1 MSDKAIGTTLKQL
14 CMGCMRNKGS
24 AKTCPYCHWE
34 ETGPQQYLHH
44 LPLRT
49 VLNNRFLIGR
59 VLSEGKFSITY
70 LAYHLRARQKL
81 VIKEFYPRDIA
92 RRKVGNPNLILSDL
106 KHEDDFNFG
115 LGKFIEEGMALEK
128 IKYLPGLARGQGSV
142 RANGTAYQLT
152 EFIEG
157 PHLQEYLAGK
167 GGQVSFH
174 HLVRILTPV
183 IIALE
188 KAHEHYVLHH
198 DIYPENIIVG
208 RDGLGTLVDFTAT
221 RFELAQKWNILPSL
235 SRPGYSPPE
244 FYSDSPQVGPWSDIY
259 SLAATM
265 YFALTGQVPPP
276 APDRAKKE
284 VLLPPDEFG
293 ADISRETETVLLKAL
308 SLNPRDRFPNLK
320 AFKESILESWYTW
333 ERKKPSSAVEAFTR
347 AKCPYCGVV
356 NEVLRTDL
364 ETGTTACFACHHPLV
379 SEDGTTFPSAPAVP
393 QTPPVSAEPPPT
405 IPPVKVRI
413 KQAPSRKEEALTS
426 AKEAFTLVPCLACG
440 TKNEVLISDL
450 GTIAQCS
457 KCGARLPA
465 PSAAPAPAPAP
476 PPPPSP
482 ALPESPPELPVEK
495 APPAEAITPGMAG
508 ETGIAEAFAA
518 APEPAATAPES
529 VPGIEAA
536 PPPAG
541 VEEAAAR
548 DRAAEERIP
557 RRESPKEPIA
567 IPTEEETAPRRPGRA
582 IAEPEPAPPAAPEKR
597 KRQPQT
603 GPLTPL
609 DCPECQTRNYFTI
622 EEILSGVNC
631 EKCGYRFFSQPAE
644 EKKVFA
650 GIRRQRRRQKIPRSR
665 KLMLTWVSI
674 FIGVLLLTGGILT
687 YRFVNEGNAQS
698 QAYRYYIEQADRL
711 FGEGNYPEALGNYRS
726 ALVLEPEEP
735 YLIAQI
741 RECERLLAEFE
752 KKSEEQKRQDLFTGQ
767 LNRADSLFAAGDL
780 EAARFAYEAALQF
793 SPEDPYILNRL
804 NEINKPPASP
814 PRAAA
819 APANRVSVTPAAN
832 LQTTI
837 DRAEANTVIQLGQG
851 IFTLSKPLR
860 INKAIELRGAG
871 PNHTLIISGAG
882 ETVLLIQDAG
892 QFSAANIGFE
902 HQGEAWADV
911 VRVKNTTANFNNCMF
926 KGGVYNQEQRSGGSG
941 LVFEGSSRGKVQNSR
956 FNGNYI
962 ALNIRQKS
970 QPLLTGNE
978 IWGNHIGVQIS
989 ETSRPVL
996 KSNRIRENFNNGIAI
1011 LDQAQPEIETN
1022 QVTDNKANG
1031 LFFYGAKFNG
1041 AIRNNQIFNN
1051 RDLGILLTNESQPT
1065 IESNKIQ
1072 WNGMGGIQYNDRASG
1087 IARYNVIQANKSGGV
1102 KITNSSQPT
1111 LKENI
1116 IKGNHGDG
1124 IEISDKAAPT
1134 VDRNEIIQN
1143 SGDGISLLLS
1153 NPGGFLSNN
1162 ICKGNQGYGISI
1174 LKPARPT
1181 LVNNQLQGNYEGV
1194 LYEETAAAN

>member
-1 MSDKAIGTTLKQL
+1 MSDKDIGTTLKHL
-14 CMGCMRNKGS
+14 CMGCMRNKGPV
-24 AKTCPYCHWE
+24 KTCPHCHWE
-34 ETGPQQYLHH
+34 ESGPLQYLHH

-70 LAYHLRARQKL
+70 LAYNLRTRQKL
-81 VIKEFYPRDIA
+81 IIKEFYPRDIA
-92 RRKVGNPNLILSDL
+92 RRNVGNPNLALADL
-106 KHEDDFNFG
+106 KHESDFNFG

-183 IIALE
+183 MVALE
-188 KAHEHYVLHH
+188 KAHEHHVLHH

-221 RFELAQKWNILPSL
+221 RFELAQKWNILSSL

-244 FYSDSPQVGPWSDIY
+244 FYSKAPQVGPWSDIY

-265 YFALTGQVPPP
+265 FFALSGQAPTAAAERLRKKPLPPP
-276 APDRAKKE
+276 H
-284 VLLPPDEFG
+284 EFG
-293 ADISRETETVLLKAL
+293 ADVTGETETVLLKAL
-308 SLNPRDRFPNLK
+308 SLNPRERFQTMK
-320 AFKESILESWYTW
+320 AFKESILESWYAW
-333 ERKKPSSAVEAFTR
+333 ERKKPSSAVEAFSR

-364 ETGTTACFACHHPLV
+364 ETGTTTCFACHHPLV
-379 SEDGTTFPSAPAVP
+379 ADDGTILPAP
-393 QTPPVSAEPPPT
+393 SAEPVSPAPR
-405 IPPVKVRI
+405 PVEPEAVPAVKVRI
-413 KQAPSRKEEALTS
+413 KQAPSRKAEAITS

-440 TKNEVLISDL
+440 VKNEVLISDL
-450 GTIAQCS
+450 GTIALCVE
-457 KCGARLPA
+457 CGARLPA
-465 PSAAPAPAPAP
+465 PSPSPAPAPAP
-476 PPPPSP
+476 PSP
-482 ALPESPPELPVEK
+482 APPELSPEIPV
-495 APPAEAITPGMAG
+495 AE
-508 ETGIAEAFAA
+508 
-518 APEPAATAPES
+518 
-529 VPGIEAA
+529 A
-536 PPPAG
+536 PPPAAISPEIIQESARAEAPEQIAAPPENLVEISEG
-541 VEEAAAR
+541 VYDHPRDAGSETAPPPAAVEEAPAAGR
-548 DRAAEERIP
+548 EAKERITRAEEPQR
-557 RRESPKEPIA
+557 SPGE
-567 IPTEEETAPRRPGRA
+567 A
-582 IAEPEPAPPAAPEKR
+582 IAEPGPAAPPAPAKPKP
-597 KRQPQT
+597 QPHA

-609 DCPECQTRNYFTI
+609 DCPECRSRNYFTI
-622 EEILSGVNC
+622 EEILGGVTC

-644 EKKVFA
+644 EKKSMD
-650 GIRRQRRRQKIPRSR
+650 GIRRERLREKRRQGR

-674 FIGVLLLTGGILT
+674 IVGAVMLTGGILA
-687 YRFVNEGNAQS
+687 YRFIQEDRTES
-698 QAYRYYIEQADRL
+698 RAYRHYIEQADRL
-711 FGEGNYPEALGNYRS
+711 FEEGNYPEALGNYRS

-741 RECERLLAEFE
+741 RECERLLLEFE
-752 KKSEEQKRQDLFTGQ
+752 KKADEQKQQNLLSGQ

-780 EAARFAYEAALQF
+780 EAARLAYEAALLA
-793 SPEDPYILNRL
+793 SPEDPYILSRL
-804 NEINKPPASP
+804 GEINKPAAAP

-819 APANRVSVTPAAN
+819 TSPGRISVPSGAN
-832 LQTTI
+832 LQATI
-837 DRAEANTVIQLGQG
+837 DRAAPSSVIHLGEG
-851 IFTLSKPLR
+851 IFTLPKPLR
-860 INKAIELRGAG
+860 ISKSLELRGAG
-871 PNHTLIISGAG
+871 PNHTLIISSAG
-882 ETVLLIQDAG
+882 EAVLLIQDAG
-892 QFSAANIGFE
+892 ELSVANIGFE

-911 VRVKNTTANFNNCMF
+911 LRVRNSAANFNNCMF

-941 LVFEGSSRGKVQNSR
+941 LVFEGNSRGKVQNSR

-962 ALNIRQKS
+962 AVNARQRS
-970 QPLLTGNE
+970 QPLLSGNE

-989 ETSRPVL
+989 ENARPVL

-1011 LDQAQPEIETN
+1011 LDQAQPEIEAN
-1022 QVTDNKANG
+1022 QVIDNKANG

-1041 AIRNNQIFNN
+1041 TIRNNQVLNN

-1065 IESNKIQ
+1065 IEDNKIQ

-1087 IARYNVIQANKSGGV
+1087 IVRYNVIQANKSGGV
-1102 KITNSSQPT
+1102 KITNSSHPT

-1134 VDRNEIIQN
+1134 VDGNEIIQN
-1143 SGDGISLLLS
+1143 NGDGISLLLS
-1153 NPGGFLSNN
+1153 SPGGFVRNN

-1181 LVNNQLQGNYEGV
+1181 LINNQLQGNYEGV

>member
-1 MSDKAIGTTLKQL
+1 MSEKEIGTTLKQL
-14 CMGCMRNKGS
+14 CMGCMRSKGT
-24 AKTCPYCHWE
+24 AKTCPHCHWE
-34 ETGPQQYLHH
+34 ETGPHQYLHH

-49 VLNNRFLIGR
+49 VLNNRFLVGR
-59 VLSEGKFSITY
+59 VISEGKFSITY
-70 LAYHLRARQKL
+70 LAYNLRARQKL
-81 VIKEFYPRDIA
+81 IIKEFYPRDIA
-92 RRKVGNPNLILSDL
+92 RRNVGNPNLILSDL
-106 KHEDDFNFG
+106 KNESDFNFG

-183 IIALE
+183 MVALE
-188 KAHEHYVLHH
+188 KAHEHHVLHH

-221 RFELAQKWNILPSL
+221 RFELAQKWNMLSSL

-244 FYSDSPQVGPWSDIY
+244 FYSEAPHVGPWSDIY

-265 YFALTGQVPPP
+265 FFALTGQAPTAAADRLRKKPLPPP
-276 APDRAKKE
+276 H
-284 VLLPPDEFG
+284 EFG
-293 ADISRETETVLLKAL
+293 ADITGETETVLLKAL
-308 SLNPRDRFPNLK
+308 SLNPRERFQTMK
-320 AFKESILESWYTW
+320 AFKEGILESWYAW

-356 NEVLRTDL
+356 NEALRTDL
-364 ETGTTACFACHHPLV
+364 ETGTTTCFACHHPLMAD
-379 SEDGTTFPSAPAVP
+379 DGTILPAPPPEQASPSPRPEEPEAVPAVK
-393 QTPPVSAEPPPT
+393 VS
-405 IPPVKVRI
+405 I
-413 KQAPSRKEEALTS
+413 KQAPSRKADAITS

-440 TKNEVLISDL
+440 VKNEVLISDL
-450 GTIAQCS
+450 GTIAQCV

-465 PSAAPAPAPAP
+465 PSPAPAPAPAP
-476 PPPPSP
+476 PPAPAPAPAPAPSP
-482 ALPESPPELPVEK
+482 AP
-495 APPAEAITPGMAG
+495 APG
-508 ETGIAEAFAA
+508 E
-518 APEPAATAPES
+518 ATAP
-529 VPGIEAA
+529 A
-536 PPPAG
+536 
-541 VEEAAAR
+541 
-548 DRAAEERIP
+548 
-557 RRESPKEPIA
+557 
-567 IPTEEETAPRRPGRA
+567 TAPAPS
-582 IAEPEPAPPAAPEKR
+582 PAPTPGEATAHATAPAPGEATAPAKP
-597 KRQPQT
+597 KPQPHA

-609 DCPECQTRNYFTI
+609 DCPECRSRNYFTI
-622 EEILSGVNC
+622 EEILGGVTC

-644 EKKVFA
+644 EKKSMD
-650 GIRRQRRRQKIPRSR
+650 GIRRERLQEKRRQGR
-665 KLMLTWVSI
+665 KVMLTWVSI
-674 FIGVLLLTGGILT
+674 IVGAVLLTGGILA
-687 YRFVNEGNAQS
+687 YRFVQEDRAQS
-698 QAYRYYIEQADRL
+698 RAYRQYIKQADRL
-711 FGEGNYPEALGNYRS
+711 FEESNYPEALGNYRS

-741 RECERLLAEFE
+741 RECERLLVEFE
-752 KKSEEQKRQDLFTGQ
+752 KKAAEQKQQNLFTGQ

-780 EAARFAYEAALQF
+780 EAARLAYEAALLA

-804 NEINKPPASP
+804 SEINKPAASP

-819 APANRVSVTPAAN
+819 TSPGRISVPSTAN
-832 LQTTI
+832 LQATI
-837 DRAEANTVIQLGQG
+837 DRAAPNSVIQLGEG
-851 IFTLSKPLR
+851 IFTLPKPLR
-860 INKAIELRGAG
+860 INKALELRGAG
-871 PNHTLIISGAG
+871 PNHTLVISSAG
-882 ETVLLIQDAG
+882 EAVLLIQDG
-892 QFSAANIGFE
+892 GELSAANIGFE

-911 VRVKNTTANFNNCMF
+911 VRVRNATANFNNCMF
-926 KGGVYNQEQRSGGSG
+926 KGGIYNQEQRSGGSG
-941 LVFEGSSRGKVQNSR
+941 LVFEGNSRGKVQNSR

-962 ALNIRQKS
+962 AVSARQKS
-970 QPLLTGNE
+970 QPLLSGNE
-978 IWGNHIGVQIS
+978 IWGNHVGVQIS
-989 ETSRPVL
+989 ETARPVL

-1011 LDQAQPEIETN
+1011 LDQAQPEIEAN
-1022 QVTDNKANG
+1022 QVIDNKANG

-1041 AIRNNQIFNN
+1041 TIRNNQVFNN

-1065 IESNKIQ
+1065 IEDNKIQ

-1087 IARYNVIQANKSGGV
+1087 IVRYNVIQANKSGGV
-1102 KITNSSQPT
+1102 KITNSSHPT

-1134 VDRNEIIQN
+1134 VDGNEIIQN
-1143 SGDGISLLLS
+1143 NGDGISLLLT
-1153 NPGGFLSNN
+1153 NPGGFVRNN

-1174 LKPARPT
+1174 LKPSRPT